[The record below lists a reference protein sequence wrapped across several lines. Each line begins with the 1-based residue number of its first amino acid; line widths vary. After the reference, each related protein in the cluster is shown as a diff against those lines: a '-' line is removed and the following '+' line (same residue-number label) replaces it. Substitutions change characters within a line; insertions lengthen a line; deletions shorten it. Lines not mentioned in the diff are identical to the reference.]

1 MMKPSD
7 KETIQ
12 AWAQKQ
18 THAMEIFLPRT
29 SHPEQADFDAFAE
42 ELARLAPCIRVRP
55 SDKKS
60 DLPALCIAD
69 NVLFCAL
76 PLEKELAPFLEA
88 LACLSDPLPF
98 LADNIDTMLNR
109 LAHPCHL
116 TLFIALQC
124 PHCPGM
130 VRTLVPLAV
139 HSQKIFLHIIDGS
152 LFPETARKYKVLS
165 APCLI
170 LDQDYR
176 WTGQTSQR
184 EILDMMVLPD
194 PSQLGPET
202 LKNILEKG
210 DAQWICQQMIQAG
223 QIFEGFAALLLHR
236 TWSVRLGA
244 IVVVET
250 LAQKAPDLAVQLCPI
265 LIQAFH
271 DQEVS
276 VQGDI
281 LYALG
286 EVGTSETKAWI
297 QKILP
302 GLAHPDLTDA
312 AQDALA
318 AIGNES

>member
-1 MMKPSD
+1 MTPSD
-7 KETIQ
+7 KETIR
-12 AWAQKQ
+12 AWAKER
-18 THAMEIFLPRT
+18 THTTNIFLPRT
-29 SHPEQADFDAFAE
+29 SHPEQEGFDAFAR
-42 ELARLAPCIRVRP
+42 ELARLAPCIRVSP
-55 SDKKS
+55 SDQTS

-69 NVLFCAL
+69 NILFSAL
-76 PLEKELAPFLEA
+76 PLDKELAPFLEA
-88 LACLSDPLPF
+88 LACLAGPVPS
-98 LADNIDTMLNR
+98 LADNIGSMLHR
-109 LAHPCHL
+109 LVHPRRL

-139 HSQKIFLHIIDGS
+139 HSKQIFLHIIDGS
-152 LFPETARKYKVLS
+152 LFPETAENFTVVS

-184 EILDMMVLPD
+184 EILDMMVRPD
-194 PSQLGPET
+194 PSQLGTET

-210 DAQWICQQMIQAG
+210 DAHWICEQMIQAG
-223 QIFEGFAALLLHR
+223 HIFDGFAALLLHS

-244 IVVVET
+244 MVVVET
-250 LAQKAPDLAVQLCPI
+250 LAQKAPDLGAQLCPI
-265 LIQAFH
+265 LIQAFP
-271 DQEVS
+271 DQDVS

-286 EVGTSETKAWI
+286 EVGTAETKAWI
-297 QKILP
+297 QNMLP

-312 AQDALA
+312 ARDALT
-318 AIGNES
+318 AIGNEN

>member
-1 MMKPSD
+1 MKPAD

-12 AWAQKQ
+12 AWGQNQ
-18 THAMEIFLPRT
+18 IHTMEIFLSRT
-29 SHPEQADFDAFAE
+29 SHPEQADFDAFAG
-42 ELARLAPCIRVRP
+42 ELTRLAPCIQVRP

-60 DLPALCIAD
+60 DLPAFCIAD
-69 NVLFCAL
+69 NILFSAL
-76 PLEKELAPFLEA
+76 PLEKELAPFLES
-88 LACLSDPLPF
+88 LTCLSAALPS
-98 LADNIDTMLNR
+98 LSEDIDNMLDR
-109 LAHPCHL
+109 LDHPCRL

-130 VRTLVPLAV
+130 VSTLIPLAV
-139 HSQKIFLHIIDGS
+139 HSKKIFLHIIDGT

-170 LDQDYR
+170 LDQEYR

-184 EILDMMVLPD
+184 EVLDMMVRPD

-223 QIFEGFAALLLHR
+223 QIFEGFAALLLHS

-244 IVVVET
+244 MVVVET
-250 LAQKAPDLAVQLCPI
+250 LAEKAPDLAAQLCPI

-271 DQEVS
+271 DQDIS
-276 VQGDI
+276 IQGDI

-286 EVGTSETKAWI
+286 EVGTSETKTWI

-318 AIGNES
+318 AIGNKN

>member
-1 MMKPSD
+1 MKPSD

-18 THAMEIFLPRT
+18 THTMEIFLPWT
-29 SHPEQADFDAFAE
+29 SHPEQAGFDAFAGK
-42 ELARLAPCIRVRP
+42 LARLAPCIRVRP

-69 NVLFCAL
+69 NILFSAL

-88 LACLSDPLPF
+88 LTCLTGPLPS
-98 LADNIDTMLNR
+98 LADDIGSMLNR
-109 LAHPCHL
+109 LAHPCRL
-116 TLFIALQC
+116 ALFIALQC
-124 PHCPGM
+124 PHCPNM
-130 VRTLVPLAV
+130 VRTLLPLAV
-139 HSQKIFLHIIDGS
+139 HSKKIFLHIIDGS
-152 LFPETARKYKVLS
+152 LFPETARKHKVLS

-184 EILDMMVLPD
+184 EILDMMVRPD
-194 PSQLGPET
+194 PSQLGPDT
-202 LKNILEKG
+202 LKNILEQG
-210 DAQWICQQMIQAG
+210 DARWICQQMIQAG
-223 QIFEGFAALLLHR
+223 HIFNGFAALLLHS

-244 IVVVET
+244 MVVVET
-250 LAQKAPDLAVQLCPI
+250 LAEKAPDLAAQLCPI

-271 DQEVS
+271 DQDVS

-286 EVGTSETKAWI
+286 EVGTSETTAWI

-318 AIGNES
+318 AIGNEN